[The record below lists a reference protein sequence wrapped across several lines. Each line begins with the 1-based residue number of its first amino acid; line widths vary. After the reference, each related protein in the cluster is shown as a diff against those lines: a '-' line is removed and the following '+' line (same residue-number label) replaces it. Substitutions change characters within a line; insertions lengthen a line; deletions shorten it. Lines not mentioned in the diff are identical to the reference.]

1 MKSLREFIKEAI
13 AELKKV
19 SWPSKDD
26 VKESTIIVLITVVV
40 AAIFLGAV
48 DKITTIIIQLV
59 LK

>member
-1 MKSLREFIKEAI
+1 MKSLKEFIKESI

-40 AAIFLGAV
+40 AAVFLGAV

>member
-1 MKSLREFIKEAI
+1 MKSLINFIKEAI
-13 AELKKV
+13 VELKKV
-19 SWPSKDD
+19 SWPSKED

-48 DKITTIIIQLV
+48 DKITSIIIKMV